1 MIMYYMTKKCK
12 IIIKKIIFE
21 AFLLATPTADEIWQN
36 LPISSNLNLW
46 GEEVYFY
53 TNIDVPLEK
62 DAKSIVEFGEIAYWP
77 SGKAIAIGFGRTPI
91 SVRNEIRLADDCNI
105 WAKTKFDLKKLKD
118 IQSGCEIKI
127 EKI

>member
-12 IIIKKIIFE
+12 IIIDKIIFE

-53 TNIDVPLEK
+53 TNIDDL
-62 DAKSIVEFGEIAYWP
+62 
-77 SGKAIAIGFGRTPI
+77 
-91 SVRNEIRLADDCNI
+91 NI
-105 WAKTKFDLKKLKD
+105 
-118 IQSGCEIKI
+118 
-127 EKI
+127 